1 MPDMSVPFPEGGCK
15 IRLGVID
22 NRLPEFDGRVR
33 HQMKNYVG
41 KRVNEFGERVHYNYY
56 DSYDEDRI
64 FIPFWFEDGLIQ
76 GRAPPGPLL
85 PVYGQVLHALLPCG
99 YRQRSWAGLWNALV
113 TEMIFD
119 KKAENRRK

>member
-1 MPDMSVPFPEGGCK
+1 MYK

-64 FIPFWFEDGLIQ
+64 FIPFWFEDGLRIAFAEGSILATRPCSPWSLTTSLWTSSSRPVTLRISSTLV
-76 GRAPPGPLL
+76 GRALECVG
-85 PVYGQVLHALLPCG
+85 
-99 YRQRSWAGLWNALV
+99 
-113 TEMIFD
+113 
-119 KKAENRRK
+119 NRDNFR